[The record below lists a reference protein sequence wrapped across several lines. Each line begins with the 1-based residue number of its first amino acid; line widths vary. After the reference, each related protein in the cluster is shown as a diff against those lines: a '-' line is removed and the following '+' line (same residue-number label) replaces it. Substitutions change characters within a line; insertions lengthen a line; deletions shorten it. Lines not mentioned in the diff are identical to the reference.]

1 MSNSANDQTKFTVD
15 AAYEAVAPDDFAAMI
30 EVDRYGSRSDAF
42 DKIISATH
50 DHFWDPMDTRYIDFS
65 APFDMEKEFLFDPEQ
80 NFELR
85 TAIGPDI
92 ARLAAL
98 RSTPEQHLQ
107 LQALVDQL
115 QQQTEWVERDRA
127 SLAFW
132 RVMVTASENIAYQ
145 LAFNSMQVAWQ
156 QVQSALAPALAGELQ
171 DIAGYKRLVR
181 AVARH
186 NPEAARKAAQ
196 ALVEQGSHSVIELI
210 ERMRAMGS
218 P

>member
-1 MSNSANDQTKFTVD
+1 MIGRID
-15 AAYEAVAPDDFAAMI
+15 ADLLALGE
-30 EVDRYGSRSDAF
+30 DRLHLEDLITES
-42 DKIISATH
+42 
-50 DHFWDPMDTRYIDFS
+50 MV
-65 APFDMEKEFLFDPEQ
+65 EQ
-80 NFELR
+80 
-85 TAIGPDI
+85 
-92 ARLAAL
+92 
-98 RSTPEQHLQ
+98 
-107 LQALVDQL
+107 
-115 QQQTEWVERDRA
+115 
-127 SLAFW
+127 
-132 RVMVTASENIAYQ
+132 VTASENIAYQ